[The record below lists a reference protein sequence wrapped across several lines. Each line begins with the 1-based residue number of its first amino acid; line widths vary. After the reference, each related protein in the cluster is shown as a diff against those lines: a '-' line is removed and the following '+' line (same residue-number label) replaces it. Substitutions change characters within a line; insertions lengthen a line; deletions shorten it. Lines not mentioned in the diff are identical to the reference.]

1 MTTSGYAPATVV
13 STEVIRLM
21 RQLGSLRAHASS
33 RHRHGVEFSAYVV
46 LFHVMKHG
54 PLRSSALAEALCSD
68 PSTISRQTT
77 ALAESGLLERLPDP
91 ADRRAVQLAATE
103 QGRALFE
110 QMRRE
115 RDEMFATVLSDWPDD
130 DVRSL
135 GALLTRFTSDLER
148 HRPFMLQTLTQHQ
161 ENR

>member
-68 PSTISRQTT
+68 PSTVSRQTA
-77 ALAESGLLERLPDP
+77 ALVESGLLERRPDP
-91 ADRRAVQLAATE
+91 ADGRAVQLAATE
-103 QGRALFE
+103 KGRALFE

-115 RDEMFATVLSDWPDD
+115 RDEMFATVLEDWADD
-130 DVRSL
+130 DVRRL
-135 GALLTRFTSDLER
+135 ADLLARFTTDLER
-148 HRPFMLQTLTQHQ
+148 HRPLMLQSLTQHQ